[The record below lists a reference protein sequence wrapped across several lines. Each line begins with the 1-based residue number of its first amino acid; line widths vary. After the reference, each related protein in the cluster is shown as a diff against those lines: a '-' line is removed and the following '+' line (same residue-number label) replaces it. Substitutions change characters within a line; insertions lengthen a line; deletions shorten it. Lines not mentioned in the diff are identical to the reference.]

1 MGGDAE
7 RAAWIEIDAD
17 AIRHNLR
24 IVRELAGTARVY
36 VVCKGDAYGFDA
48 VTIARVAVDCSM
60 DALACGDP
68 AEVRAIRAAGIALP
82 ILLYGVTGAA
92 ALPHLAADATVV
104 TAHDHESLEACLT
117 HDLVFSLEIDA
128 GFGRLGFRESDLP
141 QLESLAHQH
150 PRARATGIYTHLA
163 DTEDP
168 GAVARQAALFA
179 RIAERI
185 ESCGWRGLERMVASS
200 RVMLAHP
207 ELMLDAV
214 NPGRLVYGLL
224 ESPWEGKANVH
235 PVLSAVKSRIIA
247 LKSFP
252 AGARLGYDSTPL
264 VRATR
269 VAVVPYGFGDGYPRL
284 PAGGEALLHGL
295 RLPLLGPRHTEHTV
309 IDVTDVPTARLG
321 DEVVFVGDQGRER
334 IRLQELADTTGI
346 PLLELASR
354 LARGPNRRMVASPAT
369 GA

>member
-1 MGGDAE
+1 MGSNAE
-7 RAAWIEIDAD
+7 RAAWIEIDTD

-48 VTIARVAVDCSM
+48 VTVARIAVDCGM

-68 AEVRAIRAAGIALP
+68 AEVHAIRAAGIACP
-82 ILLYGVTGAA
+82 VLLYGVTDAA
-92 ALPHLAADATVV
+92 ALPHVAADGTVV
-104 TAHDHESLEACLT
+104 TAHDHESLGACLA

-128 GFGRLGFRESDLP
+128 GFGRLGFRDSDLP
-141 QLESLAHQH
+141 RLESLARQH

-163 DTEDP
+163 DPEDP
-168 GAVARQAALFA
+168 GAVARQSALFA
-179 RIAERI
+179 RIAGRI

-224 ESPWEGKANVH
+224 EPPWEECVAVR
-235 PVLSAVKSRIIA
+235 PALSAVKARIIA

-252 AGARLGYDSTPL
+252 AGACLGYDSTPL
-264 VRATR
+264 IRATR
-269 VAVVPYGFGDGYPRL
+269 VAVVPYGFGDGYPRM
-284 PAGGEALLHGL
+284 PANGEALLHG
-295 RLPLLGPRHTEHTV
+295 RRVPLLGPRHTEHTV
-309 IDVTDVPTARLG
+309 VDVTDVPGARLG
-321 DEVVFVGDQGRER
+321 DEVVFVGEQGSER
-334 IRLQELADTTGI
+334 IRLHELADTMSV
-346 PLLELASR
+346 PMLELASR
-354 LARGPNRRMVASPAT
+354 LARGPNRRMVPSPVIRA
-369 GA
+369 